1 MAYGKWI
8 GGFLGFMT
16 AGPLGALAGMV
27 LGGVFDTMLDAVNTP
42 GTQGTFDGQVG
53 GEPPRDRVAEGYGQG
68 RASAV

>member
-16 AGPLGALAGMV
+16 AGPLGALAGIV

-42 GTQGTFDGQVG
+42 GTQ
-53 GEPPRDRVAEGYGQG
+53 EWL
-68 RASAV
+68 